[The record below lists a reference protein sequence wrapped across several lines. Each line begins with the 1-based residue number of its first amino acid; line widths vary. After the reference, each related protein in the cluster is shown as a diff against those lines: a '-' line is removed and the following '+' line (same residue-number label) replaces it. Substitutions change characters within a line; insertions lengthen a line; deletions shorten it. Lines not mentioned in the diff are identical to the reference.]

1 MRFFGRLACGST
13 PSEIQGCCWY
23 VEWKAKPSVI
33 LSEAKRNEE
42 SPESFEILRSFRLWL
57 DSLRMTMVAKE
68 VVRGRQIFVIL
79 NELSVNPY
87 LLLP

>member
-1 MRFFGRLACGST
+1 MKSGMGLH
-13 PSEIQGCCWY
+13 EI
-23 VEWKAKPSVI
+23 
-33 LSEAKRNEE
+33 
-42 SPESFEILRSFRLWL
+42 FRSFRLWL